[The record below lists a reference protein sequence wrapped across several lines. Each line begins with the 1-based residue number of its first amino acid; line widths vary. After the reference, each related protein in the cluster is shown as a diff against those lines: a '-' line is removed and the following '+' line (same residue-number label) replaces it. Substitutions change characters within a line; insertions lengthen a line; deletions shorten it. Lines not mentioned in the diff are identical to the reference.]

1 MLYYYQKGVG
11 FMNCNIVLLIA
22 KNKAKLEKLIKSN
35 APYEEILKQS
45 QKLDKYLIIQI
56 QAMSEYGS
64 RFA

>member
-1 MLYYYQKGVG
+1 
-11 FMNCNIVLLIA
+11 MNCNIVLLIA

-35 APYEEILKQS
+35 APYEDILKQS

-56 QAMSEYGS
+56 QAISEYGS